1 MQDNILFCPAPL
13 IEGAITA
20 GVQAGLGSD
29 LQTAFTE
36 AQGALLPKREQ
47 LGYQVEHQMPA
58 AQELIPLDSETIL
71 ETKLTLRNQYGLHAR
86 PAARFVQLAASFDA
100 AIQVQNLSTGKGPVS
115 AKSLNALATLGTVK
129 EHQIAITASGP
140 GAESA
145 LDALIKL
152 VEGNFGE
159 GAAEETAVPVPVTER
174 ADIEP
179 GALTGIPIAEGIA
192 LGTLHQYRP
201 LPPPVPNSKAEYPE
215 LEWRCL
221 QDAVENVRRSIQKQ
235 RQQIAASVGEQ
246 QAGIFEAH
254 ELILLDPDLLEQT
267 KTYID
272 VEQMNAAAAWL
283 RSITQIVDQ
292 YRSLEDPYLQQRAAD
307 VIDVGNQVLFELAGE
322 AAAAPVKFSHPVIL
336 VAEELTPTQTAQ
348 LDLEQVE
355 GVVTLLGGP
364 TSHSA
369 ILARSLG
376 IPAITG
382 VPVSVLRLPDE
393 TPIALDGAS
402 GALWIEPPEVTTTRL
417 ENERQRWLEGRQK
430 LLESSH
436 DPAVT
441 RDGHHVEVVA
451 NVGNLQDAKV
461 AAQNGAEGIGL
472 LRTEFLFLTRETP
485 PDEDEQYQAVVEIA
499 NEMGDQPVIVRTL
512 DVGGDKALPYIDLP
526 DEANPFLGVRA
537 IRLSLRRPDLFSTQ
551 LRAILRA
558 GENANLRIMFPMV
571 AEKSEV
577 TQARKILNDVHQ
589 TMENEGIAH
598 SWPIETGI
606 MIEVPSAAMLAPA
619 LAAEVDFFSIGT
631 NDLTQYTLAAERGNP
646 ELTAFADG
654 LHPAVLHLIRRVVK
668 AAHEQGKWVGVCG
681 ELAGDPTA
689 VPVLVGL
696 GVDELSMN
704 AAAIPQAKAIIRS
717 LQLTD
722 ALLLASRLLNLTDAP
737 TARQQ
742 ADEFLNRLEF
752 YAKPK

>member
-1 MQDNILFCPAPL
+1 
-13 IEGAITA
+13 
-20 GVQAGLGSD
+20 
-29 LQTAFTE
+29 
-36 AQGALLPKREQ
+36 
-47 LGYQVEHQMPA
+47 
-58 AQELIPLDSETIL
+58 
-71 ETKLTLRNQYGLHAR
+71 
-86 PAARFVQLAASFDA
+86 
-100 AIQVQNLSTGKGPVS
+100 
-115 AKSLNALATLGTVK
+115 
-129 EHQIAITASGP
+129 
-140 GAESA
+140 
-145 LDALIKL
+145 
-152 VEGNFGE
+152 
-159 GAAEETAVPVPVTER
+159 
-174 ADIEP
+174 
-179 GALTGIPIAEGIA
+179 
-192 LGTLHQYRP
+192 
-201 LPPPVPNSKAEYPE
+201 
-215 LEWRCL
+215 
-221 QDAVENVRRSIQKQ
+221 
-235 RQQIAASVGEQ
+235 
-246 QAGIFEAH
+246 
-254 ELILLDPDLLEQT
+254 
-267 KTYID
+267 
-272 VEQMNAAAAWL
+272 MNAVAAWQQ
-283 RSITQIVDQ
+283 SITQIVDQ

-307 VIDVGNQVLFELAGE
+307 VVDVGNQVLLELAGE

-336 VAEELTPTQTAQ
+336 VAEELTVTQTAQ

-402 GALWIEPPEVTTTRL
+402 GALWIEPPEVTRTRL

-441 RDGHHVEVVA
+441 RDGHHIDVVA
-451 NVGNLQDAKV
+451 NVGNLQDAQ
-461 AAQNGAEGIGL
+461 AAAKNGAEGIGL

-485 PDEDEQYQAVVEIA
+485 PDEDEQYQAVVDIA
-499 NEMGDQPVIVRTL
+499 NEMGGQPVIVRTL

-577 TQARKILNDVHQ
+577 TQARIILNDVHQ
-589 TMENEGIAH
+589 TLENEGIAH
-598 SWPIETGI
+598 SWPVETGI
-606 MIEVPSAAMLAPA
+606 MVEVPSVAMLAPA
-619 LAAEVDFFSIGT
+619 LAEEVDFFSIGT

-668 AAHEQGKWVGVCG
+668 AAHKQGKWVGVCG

-704 AAAIPQAKAIIRS
+704 AVAIPQAKAIIRS

-722 ALLLASRLLNLTDAP
+722 AQLLASQLLDLTDAP

-742 ADEFLNRLEF
+742 ADEFLNVLEF
-752 YAKPK
+752 